1 MSPLAILIVAL
12 VVVVGGVLAFRMP
25 AFLTLI
31 VGAFVVAALTP
42 PMASAPAGSAHG
54 PPAATAPAATGEP
67 IPPGRRVAEGFGRT
81 ALDIGIVIAMASI
94 LGCCLTAA
102 GGAERIVT
110 SIQSAVGTGRTPLAL
125 LMTGFLLGIPMFAE
139 TVFFLL
145 LPLARAA
152 WERTGRHYLLN
163 VLAIIAGAT
172 MTHSLVPPTPGP
184 LFVADAFGIDMTT
197 MIACG
202 LVVGAIA
209 ALAGYAYAAWADRTW
224 PIAPA
229 GATRTPSHDA
239 ACTATRPTRP
249 PSLPAALAPILLPMV
264 LITLGS
270 VAEAAP
276 QMLPAALVPAI
287 RVCGEK
293 NTAMALSAVLAIAV
307 LCSTVADL
315 DTVRKTISEAV
326 SEAGEIIL
334 VIAAGGALGGALRQ
348 AGMAELSHGFAA
360 GAGIALVPIAW
371 AITAVIRV
379 AQGSATVAMITAAGV
394 LAPIAVAGGLGY
406 HPVYVAMA
414 IGCGSKAGMWMND
427 SGFWVIARMSGMSE
441 QQTLRSASAM
451 VMVEA
456 VAGLAATLALA
467 ALWPMQP

>member
-1 MSPLAILIVAL
+1 MSPLAILAIAL

-42 PMASAPAGSAHG
+42 PTAPSASGSGHG
-54 PPAATAPAATGEP
+54 APAAAAAPAAETVA
-67 IPPGRRVAEGFGRT
+67 PGRRVAEGFGRT

-94 LGCCLTAA
+94 LGGCLTAA

-110 SIQSAVGTGRTPLAL
+110 SIQSALGVGNTPLAL
-125 LMTGFLLGIPMFAE
+125 LLTGFLLGIPMFAE
-139 TVFFLL
+139 TVFLLL
-145 LPLARAA
+145 LPLARAT

-184 LFVADAFGIDMTT
+184 LFVADAFGIDMPT
-197 MIACG
+197 MIGCG
-202 LVVGAIA
+202 LVVGGIA
-209 ALAGYAYAAWADRTW
+209 ALAGYAYATWADRVW
-224 PIAPA
+224 PL
-229 GATRTPSHDA
+229 TPSNAGREQDRA
-239 ACTATRPTRP
+239 EPASRPGRL
-249 PSLPAALAPILLPMV
+249 PSLAAALAPILLPML

-270 VAEAAP
+270 IAEAAP
-276 QMLPAALVPAI
+276 QTLPATLVPAI
-287 RVCGEK
+287 RVGGEK
-293 NTAMALSAVLAIAV
+293 NTAMALSALVAIVL
-307 LCSTVADL
+307 LCSTSGDL
-315 DTVRKTISEAV
+315 ATVRRSIAESIA
-326 SEAGEIIL
+326 EAGDIIL

-348 AGMAELSHGFAA
+348 AGMAELSHGVAT
-360 GAGIALVPIAW
+360 GTGLALVPIAW
-371 AITAVIRV
+371 AITAVVRV

-394 LAPIAVAGGLGY
+394 LAPIVTAGDLGV

-427 SGFWVIARMSGMSE
+427 GGFWVISRMSGMDE
-441 QQTLRSASAM
+441 RQTLRSASAM

-467 ALWPMQP
+467 VLWPMRG

>member
-31 VGAFVVAALTP
+31 IGAFVVAALTP
-42 PMASAPAGSAHG
+42 PAAPAPATATHG
-54 PPAATAPAATGEP
+54 QAATAPAATPAEP
-67 IPPGRRVAEGFGRT
+67 VPPGRRVAEGFGRT

-102 GGAERIVT
+102 GGAEKIVT
-110 SIQSAVGTGRTPLAL
+110 SIQAALGTGRTPLAL
-125 LMTGFLLGIPMFAE
+125 LLTGFLLGIPMFAE

-145 LPLARAA
+145 LPLARAS
-152 WERTGRHYLLN
+152 WDRTGKHYLLN

-184 LFVADAFGIDMTT
+184 LFVADAFGVDMTT

-202 LVVGAIA
+202 LAVGGIA
-209 ALAGYAYAAWADRTW
+209 AVAGYAYAAWADRTW
-224 PIAPA
+224 PLEPK
-229 GATRTPSHDA
+229 DA
-239 ACTATRPTRP
+239 ARDDTTAVARPERSL
-249 PSLPAALAPILLPMV
+249 SLPAALAPILLPML

-270 VAEAAP
+270 IAEAAP
-276 QMLPAALVPAI
+276 QMLPAGLVPAI

-293 NTAMALSAVLAIAV
+293 NTAMALSALLAIGV
-307 LCSTVADL
+307 LCSTVADM
-315 DTVRKTISEAV
+315 DAVRRTITESV
-326 SEAGEIIL
+326 TEAGEIIL

-348 AGMAELSHGFAA
+348 AGMAELSHGFAT
-360 GAGIALVPIAW
+360 GTGLALVPIAW

-394 LAPIAVAGGLGY
+394 LAPLVTAGDLGY

-427 SGFWVIARMSGMSE
+427 SGFWVIARMSGMTE

-451 VMVEA
+451 VMIEGVT
-456 VAGLAATLALA
+456 GLAATLALA
-467 ALWPMQP
+467 SLWPMRP

>member
-42 PMASAPAGSAHG
+42 PSASTPPPGSAHG
-54 PPAATAPAATGEP
+54 PPAATASPTTGEL

-102 GGAERIVT
+102 GGAEKIVM
-110 SIQSAVGTGRTPLAL
+110 SIQSALGTARTPLAL

-145 LPLARAA
+145 LPLARAS
-152 WERTGRHYLLN
+152 WDRTGRHYLLN

-202 LVVGAIA
+202 LVVGGIA

-224 PIAPA
+224 PLEP
-229 GATRTPSHDA
+229 RDA
-239 ACTATRPTRP
+239 ARDEQTEAAAARPARS
-249 PSLPAALAPILLPMV
+249 PSLPAALAPILLPML

-270 VAEAAP
+270 IAEAAP
-276 QMLPAALVPAI
+276 QMLPAGVMPAI

-293 NTAMALSAVLAIAV
+293 NTAMALSALLSIGV
-307 LCSTVADL
+307 LCSTVADMA
-315 DTVRKTISEAV
+315 TVRRTITEAIT
-326 SEAGEIIL
+326 EAGEIIL

-348 AGMAELSHGFAA
+348 AGMAELSHGFAS
-360 GAGIALVPIAW
+360 GSGIALIPIAW

-394 LAPIAVAGGLGY
+394 LAPIVAADGLGF

-427 SGFWVIARMSGMSE
+427 SGFWVIARMSGMTE
-441 QQTLRSASAM
+441 PQTLRSASAM
-451 VMVEA
+451 VMIEG

-467 ALWPMQP
+467 SLWPMQP